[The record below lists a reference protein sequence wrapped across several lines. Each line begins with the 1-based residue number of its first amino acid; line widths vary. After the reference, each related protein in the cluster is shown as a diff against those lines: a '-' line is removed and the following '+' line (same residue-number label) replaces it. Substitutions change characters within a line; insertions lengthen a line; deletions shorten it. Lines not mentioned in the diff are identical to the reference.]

1 MSIKY
6 AQNKKKQQQN
16 IKKNKGNTIRLSF
29 VIFALTLFIQ
39 VMQIALY
46 IYAFHFNDYLLN

>member
-1 MSIKY
+1 MC
-6 AQNKKKQQQN
+6 NKICSKQKKQQQN
-16 IKKNKGNTIRLSF
+16 IKKNIGNTIRLSF

>member
-1 MSIKY
+1 MLKTKKTTTKY
-6 AQNKKKQQQN
+6 QKN
-16 IKKNKGNTIRLSF
+16 IGNTIRLSF

>member
-1 MSIKY
+1 MLKQKKTTTKY
-6 AQNKKKQQQN
+6 KKKN
-16 IKKNKGNTIRLSF
+16 IGNTIRLSF

>member
-1 MSIKY
+1 MLKT
-6 AQNKKKQQQN
+6 KKKQQQN
-16 IKKNKGNTIRLSF
+16 IKKNIGNTIRLSF